1 MTIPHSK
8 ILSPSVMSPK
18 SDATSSS
25 KVEQNTNVNIKINSE
40 NPNITPTVAY
50 PPPSVN
56 PYETRDVNMSDAH
69 AARLNEDTSL
79 TPDMSSALAAQRLDS
94 ITLPLKQQI
103 STLSDSVEFLKLI
116 IQAYRDNVVYVN
128 KLIVLTESDLKNLI
142 NSLVHAESISITYDA
157 DYETCCTSTTNKQFS
172 KIENILINTSNGS
185 HNFKYTYSDA
195 YGIIQ
200 AYQISLKYVQRK
212 ALQV

>member
-25 KVEQNTNVNIKINSE
+25 KVEQNTNVNIKINSD
-40 NPNITPTVAY
+40 NPSITPAVTY
-50 PPPSVN
+50 PPSSN
-56 PYETRDVNMSDAH
+56 PYETRDVNIND
-69 AARLNEDTSL
+69 ESL
-79 TPDMSSALAAQRLDS
+79 TPDIDA
-94 ITLPLKQQI
+94 ITQPLKQQI

-116 IQAYRDNVVYVN
+116 IQAYRDNVVYIN

-142 NSLVHAESISITYDA
+142 NSLVHADSISITYDA
-157 DYETCCTSTTNKQFS
+157 DYDTCCTSKTNKQFS
-172 KIENILINTSNGS
+172 KIENILISTSTGS

-200 AYQISLKYVQRK
+200 SYLISLKYVQTK
-212 ALQV
+212 KSN

>member
-8 ILSPSVMSPK
+8 ILSPTLMSPK

-40 NPNITPTVAY
+40 NPNITPAVAY
-50 PPPSVN
+50 PPSAN
-56 PYETRDVNMSDAH
+56 PYGSTDMNQDA
-69 AARLNEDTSL
+69 SL
-79 TPDMSSALAAQRLDS
+79 TPDLDS

-157 DYETCCTSTTNKQFS
+157 DYETCCTPSTKNQFS

-200 AYQISLKYVQRK
+200 AYQISLKYVQTK
-212 ALQV
+212 KSN

>member
-25 KVEQNTNVNIKINSE
+25 KVEQNTNVNIKINSD
-40 NPNITPTVAY
+40 NPNITPAVTPSVTY
-50 PPPSVN
+50 PPSSN
-56 PYETRDVNMSDAH
+56 PYDNDA
-69 AARLNEDTSL
+69 SL
-79 TPDMSSALAAQRLDS
+79 TPDIDA
-94 ITLPLKQQI
+94 ITQPLKQQI

-142 NSLVHAESISITYDA
+142 NSLVHADSISITYDA
-157 DYETCCTSTTNKQFS
+157 DYDTCCTSTTKKQFS
-172 KIENILINTSNGS
+172 KIENIMINTPSGS

-195 YGIIQ
+195 YGLIQ
-200 AYQISLKYVQRK
+200 SYLISLKYVQTRK
-212 ALQV
+212 QN

>member
-8 ILSPSVMSPK
+8 ILSPTLTSPK
-18 SDATSSS
+18 SDATSTS
-25 KVEQNTNVNIKINSE
+25 KVEQNTNVNIKIKSE
-40 NPNITPTVAY
+40 NPNITPTVTPSVAY
-50 PPPSVN
+50 PPSSN
-56 PYETRDVNMSDAH
+56 PYETRDVNIND
-69 AARLNEDTSL
+69 ESL

-157 DYETCCTSTTNKQFS
+157 DYETCCTPSTKNQFS

>member
-1 MTIPHSK
+1 
-8 ILSPSVMSPK
+8 MSPK

-25 KVEQNTNVNIKINSE
+25 KVEQNTNVNIKINSD
-40 NPNITPTVAY
+40 NPNITPAVTPSVTY
-50 PPPSVN
+50 PPSTN
-56 PYETRDVNMSDAH
+56 PYDNDA
-69 AARLNEDTSL
+69 SL
-79 TPDMSSALAAQRLDS
+79 TPDLDT
-94 ITLPLKQQI
+94 ITQPLKQQI

-142 NSLVHAESISITYDA
+142 NSLVHADSISITYDA
-157 DYETCCTSTTNKQFS
+157 DYDTCCTSTTNKQFS
-172 KIENILINTSNGS
+172 KIENILINTPNGS

-200 AYQISLKYVQRK
+200 SYLISLKYVQTK
-212 ALQV
+212 KSN

>member
-8 ILSPSVMSPK
+8 ILSPSIMSPK

-40 NPNITPTVAY
+40 NPTVTPTVAY
-50 PPPSVN
+50 PPSAN
-56 PYETRDVNMSDAH
+56 PYG
-69 AARLNEDTSL
+69 EDLKDPVTSM

-157 DYETCCTSTTNKQFS
+157 DYETCCTPSTKNQFS

-200 AYQISLKYVQRK
+200 AYQISLKYVQTKK
-212 ALQV
+212 AN

>member
-8 ILSPSVMSPK
+8 ILSPTLTSPK
-18 SDATSSS
+18 SDATSTS

-40 NPNITPTVAY
+40 NPNITPTVTPSSVAY

-56 PYETRDVNMSDAH
+56 PYETRDVNIND
-69 AARLNEDTSL
+69 ESL

-157 DYETCCTSTTNKQFS
+157 DYETCCTPSTKNQFS

-200 AYQISLKYVQRK
+200 AYQISLKYVQTK
-212 ALQV
+212 KSN

>member
-8 ILSPSVMSPK
+8 ILSPTLMSPK

-40 NPNITPTVAY
+40 NPNITPSVTPAVTY
-50 PPPSVN
+50 PPQTN
-56 PYETRDVNMSDAH
+56 PYD
-69 AARLNEDTSL
+69 NEVGP
-79 TPDMSSALAAQRLDS
+79 TPDIDT
-94 ITLPLKQQI
+94 ITQPLKQQI

-116 IQAYRDNVVYVN
+116 IQAYRDNVVYIN

-142 NSLVHAESISITYDA
+142 NSLVHADSISITYDA
-157 DYETCCTSTTNKQFS
+157 DYDTCCTSTTKKQFS

-200 AYQISLKYVQRK
+200 SYLISLKYVQTK
-212 ALQV
+212 KSN

>member
-8 ILSPSVMSPK
+8 ILSPTLMSPK
-18 SDATSSS
+18 SDTTSSS

-40 NPNITPTVAY
+40 NPNITPSVTPAVTY
-50 PPPSVN
+50 PPQSN
-56 PYETRDVNMSDAH
+56 PYD
-69 AARLNEDTSL
+69 NEAGL
-79 TPDMSSALAAQRLDS
+79 TPDIDA
-94 ITLPLKQQI
+94 ITQPLKQQI
-103 STLSDSVEFLKLI
+103 STLSDSVEFLKLV

-142 NSLVHAESISITYDA
+142 NSLVHADSISITYDA
-157 DYETCCTSTTNKQFS
+157 DYDTCCTSKTNKQFS

-200 AYQISLKYVQRK
+200 SYLISLKYVQTK
-212 ALQV
+212 KSN

>member
-8 ILSPSVMSPK
+8 ILSPTLTSPK
-18 SDATSSS
+18 SDATSTS

-40 NPNITPTVAY
+40 NPTVTPPVAY

-56 PYETRDVNMSDAH
+56 PYETRDITI
-69 AARLNEDTSL
+69 NEDTSL
-79 TPDMSSALAAQRLDS
+79 TPDIDS

-157 DYETCCTSTTNKQFS
+157 DYETCCTPSTKNQFS

-200 AYQISLKYVQRK
+200 AYQISLKYVQTK
-212 ALQV
+212 KSN

>member
-8 ILSPSVMSPK
+8 ILSPTLTSPK
-18 SDATSSS
+18 SDASTTS
-25 KVEQNTNVNIKINSE
+25 KVEQNTNVNIKIKSE
-40 NPNITPTVAY
+40 NPNITPTVTPSVAY
-50 PPPSVN
+50 PPSSNPYGPTDLRHDV
-56 PYETRDVNMSDAH
+56 PYETRDVNIND
-69 AARLNEDTSL
+69 ESL
-79 TPDMSSALAAQRLDS
+79 TPDLDS

-157 DYETCCTSTTNKQFS
+157 DYETCCTPSTKNQFS

-185 HNFKYTYSDA
+185 HNYKYTYSDA

>member
-8 ILSPSVMSPK
+8 ILSPTLMSPK
-18 SDATSSS
+18 SDSTSSS

-40 NPNITPTVAY
+40 NPNITPAVTPAVTY
-50 PPPSVN
+50 PPQSN
-56 PYETRDVNMSDAH
+56 PYDNDA
-69 AARLNEDTSL
+69 SL
-79 TPDMSSALAAQRLDS
+79 TPDIDA
-94 ITLPLKQQI
+94 ITQPLKQQI

-116 IQAYRDNVVYVN
+116 IQAYRDNVVYIN

-142 NSLVHAESISITYDA
+142 NSLVHADSISITYDA
-157 DYETCCTSTTNKQFS
+157 DYDTCCTSTTKKQFS

-200 AYQISLKYVQRK
+200 SYLISLKYVQTK
-212 ALQV
+212 KSN

>member
-8 ILSPSVMSPK
+8 ILSPTLTSPK
-18 SDATSSS
+18 SDATSTS

-40 NPNITPTVAY
+40 NPTVTPTVAY

-56 PYETRDVNMSDAH
+56 PYDTRDITI
-69 AARLNEDTSL
+69 NEDTSL
-79 TPDMSSALAAQRLDS
+79 TPDIDS

-128 KLIVLTESDLKNLI
+128 KLIVLTEADLKNLI

-157 DYETCCTSTTNKQFS
+157 DYETCCTPSTKNQFS

-200 AYQISLKYVQRK
+200 AYQISLKYVQTKK
-212 ALQV
+212 AN

>member
-8 ILSPSVMSPK
+8 ILSPTLMSPK

-40 NPNITPTVAY
+40 NPNITPAVTY
-50 PPPSVN
+50 PPSSN
-56 PYETRDVNMSDAH
+56 PYETRDVNITD
-69 AARLNEDTSL
+69 ESL
-79 TPDMSSALAAQRLDS
+79 TPDIDT
-94 ITLPLKQQI
+94 ITQPLKQQI

-116 IQAYRDNVVYVN
+116 IQAYRDNVVYIN

-142 NSLVHAESISITYDA
+142 NSLVHADSISITYDA
-157 DYETCCTSTTNKQFS
+157 DYDTCCTSKTNKQFS
-172 KIENILINTSNGS
+172 KIENILINTPSGS

-200 AYQISLKYVQRK
+200 SYLISLKYVQTK
-212 ALQV
+212 KSN

>member
-8 ILSPSVMSPK
+8 ILSPTLTSPK
-18 SDATSSS
+18 SDATSTS
-25 KVEQNTNVNIKINSE
+25 KVEQNTNVNIKIKSE
-40 NPNITPTVAY
+40 NPTVTPTVAY

-56 PYETRDVNMSDAH
+56 PYETRDVTI
-69 AARLNEDTSL
+69 NEDTSL
-79 TPDMSSALAAQRLDS
+79 TPDIDS

-157 DYETCCTSTTNKQFS
+157 DYETCCTPSTKNQFS

-200 AYQISLKYVQRK
+200 AYLISLKYVQTKK
-212 ALQV
+212 AN

>member
-8 ILSPSVMSPK
+8 ILSPTLTSPK
-18 SDATSSS
+18 SDASTTS

-40 NPNITPTVAY
+40 NPVVTPTVTPSVTY
-50 PPPSVN
+50 PPSVN
-56 PYETRDVNMSDAH
+56 PYETRDVNIND
-69 AARLNEDTSL
+69 DSL
-79 TPDMSSALAAQRLDS
+79 TPDIDT
-94 ITLPLKQQI
+94 ITQPLKQQI

-142 NSLVHAESISITYDA
+142 NSLVHADSISITYDA

-172 KIENILINTSNGS
+172 KIENILINTSSGS

-200 AYQISLKYVQRK
+200 SYLISLKYVQTKK
-212 ALQV
+212 AN

>member
-8 ILSPSVMSPK
+8 ILSPTLMSPK
-18 SDATSSS
+18 SDTSSTS

-40 NPNITPTVAY
+40 NPNITPAVAY
-50 PPPSVN
+50 PPSAN
-56 PYETRDVNMSDAH
+56 PYETRDVNIND
-69 AARLNEDTSL
+69 ESL
-79 TPDMSSALAAQRLDS
+79 TPDLDS

-128 KLIVLTESDLKNLI
+128 KLIVLTEADLKNLI

-157 DYETCCTSTTNKQFS
+157 DYETCCTPSTKNQFS

-200 AYQISLKYVQRK
+200 AYQISLKYVQTKK
-212 ALQV
+212 AN

>member
-8 ILSPSVMSPK
+8 ILSPTLTSPK
-18 SDATSSS
+18 SDATSTS

-40 NPNITPTVAY
+40 NPNITPTVTPSSVAY

-56 PYETRDVNMSDAH
+56 PYETRDVNIND
-69 AARLNEDTSL
+69 ESL

-157 DYETCCTSTTNKQFS
+157 DYETCCTPSTKNQFS

-200 AYQISLKYVQRK
+200 AYQISLKYVQTK
-212 ALQV
+212 KIQLS

>member
-25 KVEQNTNVNIKINSE
+25 KVEQNTNVNIKINSD
-40 NPNITPTVAY
+40 NPNITPAVTPSVTY
-50 PPPSVN
+50 PPSSN
-56 PYETRDVNMSDAH
+56 PYDNDA
-69 AARLNEDTSL
+69 SL
-79 TPDMSSALAAQRLDS
+79 TPDIDA
-94 ITLPLKQQI
+94 ITQPLKQQI

-142 NSLVHAESISITYDA
+142 NSLVHADSISITYDV
-157 DYETCCTSTTNKQFS
+157 DYDTCCTSTTKKQFS
-172 KIENILINTSNGS
+172 KIENIMINTPSGS

-195 YGIIQ
+195 YGLIQ
-200 AYQISLKYVQRK
+200 SYLISLKYVQTRK
-212 ALQV
+212 QN

>member
-8 ILSPSVMSPK
+8 ILSPTLTSPK

-40 NPNITPTVAY
+40 NPNITPSVTPAVTY
-50 PPPSVN
+50 PYDN
-56 PYETRDVNMSDAH
+56 
-69 AARLNEDTSL
+69 DTSL
-79 TPDMSSALAAQRLDS
+79 TPDIDA
-94 ITLPLKQQI
+94 ITQPLKQQI

-116 IQAYRDNVVYVN
+116 IQAYRDNVVYIN

-142 NSLVHAESISITYDA
+142 NSLVHADSISITYDA
-157 DYETCCTSTTNKQFS
+157 DYDTCCTSTTKKQFS

-200 AYQISLKYVQRK
+200 SYLISLKYVQTK
-212 ALQV
+212 KSN

>member
-8 ILSPSVMSPK
+8 ILSPTLMSPK
-18 SDATSSS
+18 SDTSSTS

-40 NPNITPTVAY
+40 NPNITPTVTPSVAY
-50 PPPSVN
+50 PPSVN
-56 PYETRDVNMSDAH
+56 PYETRDVNIND
-69 AARLNEDTSL
+69 ESL
-79 TPDMSSALAAQRLDS
+79 TPDIDT
-94 ITLPLKQQI
+94 ITQPLKLQI

>member
-8 ILSPSVMSPK
+8 ILSPTLMSPK
-18 SDATSSS
+18 TDANSSS

-40 NPNITPTVAY
+40 NPNTAPAVTY
-50 PPPSVN
+50 PPSSN
-56 PYETRDVNMSDAH
+56 PYETRDVNIND
-69 AARLNEDTSL
+69 ESL
-79 TPDMSSALAAQRLDS
+79 TPDLDS

-157 DYETCCTSTTNKQFS
+157 DYETCCTPSTKNQFS

>member
-8 ILSPSVMSPK
+8 ILSPTLTSPK
-18 SDATSSS
+18 SDATSTS
-25 KVEQNTNVNIKINSE
+25 KVEQNTNVNIKIKSE
-40 NPNITPTVAY
+40 NPTVTPTVAY

-56 PYETRDVNMSDAH
+56 PYETRDITI
-69 AARLNEDTSL
+69 NEDTSL
-79 TPDMSSALAAQRLDS
+79 TPDIDS

-157 DYETCCTSTTNKQFS
+157 DYETCCTPSTKNQFS

>member
-8 ILSPSVMSPK
+8 ILSPTLTSPK
-18 SDATSSS
+18 SDATSTS
-25 KVEQNTNVNIKINSE
+25 KVEQNTNVNIKIKSE
-40 NPNITPTVAY
+40 NPNITPTVTPSVAY
-50 PPPSVN
+50 PPSSN
-56 PYETRDVNMSDAH
+56 PYETRDVNINDESGAS
-69 AARLNEDTSL
+69 LSPLSGL
-79 TPDMSSALAAQRLDS
+79 TPDLDS

-157 DYETCCTSTTNKQFS
+157 DYETCCTPSTKNQFS

-200 AYQISLKYVQRK
+200 AYQISLKYVQTK
-212 ALQV
+212 KSN

>member
-25 KVEQNTNVNIKINSE
+25 KVEQNTNVNIKINSD
-40 NPNITPTVAY
+40 NPSITPAVTY
-50 PPPSVN
+50 PPSSN
-56 PYETRDVNMSDAH
+56 PYETRDVNINDA
-69 AARLNEDTSL
+69 SL
-79 TPDMSSALAAQRLDS
+79 TPDLDA
-94 ITLPLKQQI
+94 ITQPLKQQI
-103 STLSDSVEFLKLI
+103 LTLSDSVEFLKLI

-128 KLIVLTESDLKNLI
+128 KLIVLTETDLKNLI
-142 NSLVHAESISITYDA
+142 NSLVHADSISITYDA
-157 DYETCCTSTTNKQFS
+157 DYDTCCTSTTKKQFS

-200 AYQISLKYVQRK
+200 SYLISLKYVQTK
-212 ALQV
+212 KSN

>member
-8 ILSPSVMSPK
+8 ILSPTLTSPK
-18 SDATSSS
+18 SDATSTS

-40 NPNITPTVAY
+40 NPTVTPTVTPTVAY
-50 PPPSVN
+50 PPSSN
-56 PYETRDVNMSDAH
+56 PYSTRDVNI
-69 AARLNEDTSL
+69 NEDTSL
-79 TPDMSSALAAQRLDS
+79 TPDIDA
-94 ITLPLKQQI
+94 ITEPLKLQI

-157 DYETCCTSTTNKQFS
+157 DYETCCTPSTKNQFS

-185 HNFKYTYSDA
+185 HDFKYTYSDA

>member
-8 ILSPSVMSPK
+8 ILSPTLTSPK
-18 SDATSSS
+18 SDATSTS

-40 NPNITPTVAY
+40 NPTVTPTVAY

-56 PYETRDVNMSDAH
+56 PYETRDITI
-69 AARLNEDTSL
+69 NEDTSL
-79 TPDMSSALAAQRLDS
+79 TPDIDS
-94 ITLPLKQQI
+94 ITQPLKLQI

-157 DYETCCTSTTNKQFS
+157 DYETCCTPSTKNQFS

-200 AYQISLKYVQRK
+200 AYQISLKYVQTK
-212 ALQV
+212 KSN

>member
-25 KVEQNTNVNIKINSE
+25 KVEQNTNVNIKINSD
-40 NPNITPTVAY
+40 NPSITPAVTY
-50 PPPSVN
+50 PPSSN
-56 PYETRDVNMSDAH
+56 PYETRDVNITDE
-69 AARLNEDTSL
+69 RI
-79 TPDMSSALAAQRLDS
+79 TPDLDA
-94 ITLPLKQQI
+94 ITQPLKQQI
-103 STLSDSVEFLKLI
+103 LTLSDSVEFLKLI
-116 IQAYRDNVVYVN
+116 IQAYRDNTVYIN
-128 KLIVLTESDLKNLI
+128 KLIVLTETDLKNLI
-142 NSLVHAESISITYDA
+142 NSLVHADSISITYDA
-157 DYETCCTSTTNKQFS
+157 DYDTCCTSKTNKQFS

-200 AYQISLKYVQRK
+200 SYLISLKYVQTK
-212 ALQV
+212 KSN

>member
-25 KVEQNTNVNIKINSE
+25 KVEQNTNVNIKINSD
-40 NPNITPTVAY
+40 NPTITPAVTPSVTY
-50 PPPSVN
+50 PPSTN
-56 PYETRDVNMSDAH
+56 PYDNDA
-69 AARLNEDTSL
+69 SL
-79 TPDMSSALAAQRLDS
+79 TPDLDT
-94 ITLPLKQQI
+94 ITQPLKQQI

-142 NSLVHAESISITYDA
+142 NSLVHADSISITYDA
-157 DYETCCTSTTNKQFS
+157 DYDTCCTSTTNKQFS
-172 KIENILINTSNGS
+172 KIENILINTPNGS

-200 AYQISLKYVQRK
+200 SYLISLKYVQTK
-212 ALQV
+212 KSN

>member
-40 NPNITPTVAY
+40 NPNITPTVTPSVAY
-50 PPPSVN
+50 PPSVN
-56 PYETRDVNMSDAH
+56 PYETRDGTSCLSSANVNIND
-69 AARLNEDTSL
+69 ESL
-79 TPDMSSALAAQRLDS
+79 TPDIDS

-157 DYETCCTSTTNKQFS
+157 DYETCCTPSTNKQFS

-200 AYQISLKYVQRK
+200 AYQISLKYVQTKVK
-212 ALQV
+212 A

>member
-8 ILSPSVMSPK
+8 ILSPTLTSPK
-18 SDATSSS
+18 SDATSTS

-40 NPNITPTVAY
+40 NPNITPTVTPSSVAY
-50 PPPSVN
+50 PPSAN
-56 PYETRDVNMSDAH
+56 PYETHDITI
-69 AARLNEDTSL
+69 NEDTSL
-79 TPDMSSALAAQRLDS
+79 TPDLDS

-157 DYETCCTSTTNKQFS
+157 DYETCCTPSTKNQFS
-172 KIENILINTSNGS
+172 KIENILINTSIGS

-200 AYQISLKYVQRK
+200 AYQISLKYVQTK
-212 ALQV
+212 TSN

>member
-18 SDATSSS
+18 SDATSTS
-25 KVEQNTNVNIKINSE
+25 KVEQNTNVNIKIKSE
-40 NPNITPTVAY
+40 NPNITPTVTPSVAY
-50 PPPSVN
+50 PPSSN
-56 PYETRDVNMSDAH
+56 PYETRDITI
-69 AARLNEDTSL
+69 NEDTSL
-79 TPDMSSALAAQRLDS
+79 TPDIDS
-94 ITLPLKQQI
+94 ITQPLKLQI

-157 DYETCCTSTTNKQFS
+157 DYETCCTPSTKNQFS

>member
-8 ILSPSVMSPK
+8 ILSPTLMSPK
-18 SDATSSS
+18 SDVTSSS

-40 NPNITPTVAY
+40 NPNITPSVTPAVTY
-50 PPPSVN
+50 PPQAN
-56 PYETRDVNMSDAH
+56 PYDNDE
-69 AARLNEDTSL
+69 SL
-79 TPDMSSALAAQRLDS
+79 TPDIDA
-94 ITLPLKQQI
+94 ITQPLKQQI

-116 IQAYRDNVVYVN
+116 IQAYRDNVVYIN

-142 NSLVHAESISITYDA
+142 NSLVHADSISITYDA
-157 DYETCCTSTTNKQFS
+157 DYDTCCTSTTKKQFS

-200 AYQISLKYVQRK
+200 SYLISLKYVQTK
-212 ALQV
+212 KSN

>member
-8 ILSPSVMSPK
+8 ILSPSIMSPK

-40 NPNITPTVAY
+40 NPNIMSSGTPAVTY
-50 PPPSVN
+50 PPSSN
-56 PYETRDVNMSDAH
+56 PYDN
-69 AARLNEDTSL
+69 DTSL
-79 TPDMSSALAAQRLDS
+79 TPDIDA
-94 ITLPLKQQI
+94 ITQPLKQQI

-116 IQAYRDNVVYVN
+116 IQAYRDNIVYIN

-142 NSLVHAESISITYDA
+142 NSLVHADSISITYDA
-157 DYETCCTSTTNKQFS
+157 DYDTCCTSTTKKQFS

-200 AYQISLKYVQRK
+200 SYLISLKYVQTK
-212 ALQV
+212 KSN

>member
-79 TPDMSSALAAQRLDS
+79 TPDIDS

-157 DYETCCTSTTNKQFS
+157 DYETCCTPSTNKQFS

>member
-8 ILSPSVMSPK
+8 ILSPTMMSPK

-40 NPNITPTVAY
+40 NPNITPAVTY
-50 PPPSVN
+50 PPSAN
-56 PYETRDVNMSDAH
+56 PYETRDANISD
-69 AARLNEDTSL
+69 ESL
-79 TPDMSSALAAQRLDS
+79 TPDIDA
-94 ITLPLKQQI
+94 ITQPLKQQI
-103 STLSDSVEFLKLI
+103 STLSDSVEFLKLV
-116 IQAYRDNVVYVN
+116 IQAYRDNVVYIN

-142 NSLVHAESISITYDA
+142 NSLVHADSISITYDA
-157 DYETCCTSTTNKQFS
+157 DYDTCCTSTTKKQFS

-200 AYQISLKYVQRK
+200 SYLISLKYVQTK
-212 ALQV
+212 KSN

>member
-8 ILSPSVMSPK
+8 ILSPTLTSPK
-18 SDATSSS
+18 SDATSTS
-25 KVEQNTNVNIKINSE
+25 KVEQNTNVNIKIKSE
-40 NPNITPTVAY
+40 NPNITPTVTPSVAY
-50 PPPSVN
+50 PPTSN
-56 PYETRDVNMSDAH
+56 PYETRDVNI
-69 AARLNEDTSL
+69 NEDTSL
-79 TPDMSSALAAQRLDS
+79 TPDIDS

-157 DYETCCTSTTNKQFS
+157 DYETCCTPSTKNQFS

-200 AYQISLKYVQRK
+200 AYQISLKYVQTK
-212 ALQV
+212 KSN

>member
-69 AARLNEDTSL
+69 AARLNDESL
-79 TPDMSSALAAQRLDS
+79 TPDLDS